1 MVGSSK
7 HTIFIADTR
16 RSGVPLHSRHRRMDS
31 WKLPGGI
38 NGSGNSRKKYFNI
51 LATSMALNE
60 LSIEMPDSIFS
71 WKQKIENIK
80 KKIQKST
87 DARSQWFFLLVNIF
101 QLTRISFCRAAEPAL
116 RNSPSTST
124 FSIIS
129 VQASDTNFG
138 TRHTLPLDNFTSVN
152 SKLFNGTLNTL
163 CCPTSWN

>member
-80 KKIQKST
+80 KKNTKIYWCEKSMILLVSKYIST
-87 DARSQWFFLLVNIF
+87 HANFFLSCSRTGLAKQPFHFNIF
-101 QLTRISFCRAAEPAL
+101 HNKRAGVRHE
-116 RNSPSTST
+116 
-124 FSIIS
+124 F
-129 VQASDTNFG
+129 
-138 TRHTLPLDNFTSVN
+138 RHTAYASIGQFHFGKFQT
-152 SKLFNGTLNTL
+152 F
-163 CCPTSWN
+163 